1 MTKDLPGF
9 LKSLMLALYHDM
21 QQGEITLRAT
31 GLVYS
36 TLLSLVPLLALS
48 FSVLKGFGVHNQMEP
63 LLLELLSPLGNKAE
77 ELTKQVLGFVDNVQV
92 GVLGVAGLATLL
104 YTVVTLMQKIEESFN
119 YVWYVKQSRSF
130 LAQFRDYLSVVL
142 IGPILIFS
150 GIGLWGTIIKMEFVQ
165 TITAVEPFGWLLT
178 TVVQLSPAMLI
189 ILAFAFLY
197 LFIPN
202 TRVKPQAALVG
213 ALFAGLVWQIAGWA
227 FAAFVVSSGQQTAIY
242 SIFASLFLFMLW
254 MYVGWIIVLTGAR
267 LAYYMQYPDA
277 VHLPQQ
283 PRESSVQTRELLAAA
298 VLQEIGRRFRHKQS
312 PPTLSELRQTIAVPR
327 FLINAAVEDLITYG
341 ILSRDDSP
349 ETPHYLLRVPLDQL
363 TVAEIRRHFWE
374 GNQQQQQQAQQVKSS
389 TGFSDKWLAD
399 IVTNPQQTVQAIL
412 DKEIQVESTPTLAS
426 SEPIDQ
432 PLTLI
437 QGGHQIS

>member
-9 LKSLMLALYHDM
+9 LKSLTLALYHDM

-165 TITAVEPFGWLLT
+165 TITTVEPFGWLLT

-327 FLINAAVEDLITYG
+327 FLINAAVEDLIAYG

-399 IVTNPQQTVQAIL
+399 IATNPQQTVQAIL

-426 SEPIDQ
+426 AEPIDQ

>member
-9 LKSLMLALYHDM
+9 LKSLTLALYHDM

-165 TITAVEPFGWLLT
+165 TITTVEPFGWLLT

-327 FLINAAVEDLITYG
+327 FLINAAVEDLIAYG

-389 TGFSDKWLAD
+389 TGFSDEWLTD
-399 IVTNPQQTVQAIL
+399 IATHPQQTVQAIL
-412 DKEIQVESTPTLAS
+412 DKEIQAESTPALAS
-426 SEPIDQ
+426 AEPIEQ

-437 QGGHQIS
+437 LGSHQTS

>member
-9 LKSLMLALYHDM
+9 LKSLTLALYHDM

-165 TITAVEPFGWLLT
+165 TITTVEPFGWLLT

-327 FLINAAVEDLITYG
+327 FLINAAVEDLIAYG

-389 TGFSDKWLAD
+389 TGFSDEWLTD
-399 IVTNPQQTVQAIL
+399 IATNPQQTVQAIL
-412 DKEIQVESTPTLAS
+412 DKEIQAESTPALAS
-426 SEPIDQ
+426 AEPIDQ

>member
-9 LKSLMLALYHDM
+9 LKSLTLALYHDM

-36 TLLSLVPLLALS
+36 TLLSLVPVLALS

-165 TITAVEPFGWLLT
+165 TITTVEPFGWLLT

-327 FLINAAVEDLITYG
+327 FLINAAVEDLIAYG

-389 TGFSDKWLAD
+389 TGFSDEWLTD
-399 IVTNPQQTVQAIL
+399 IATNPQQTVQAIL
-412 DKEIQVESTPTLAS
+412 DKEIQAESTPALAS
-426 SEPIDQ
+426 AEPIDQ

>member
-1 MTKDLPGF
+1 MPKDLPGF
-9 LKSLMLALYHDM
+9 LKSLTLALYHDM

-104 YTVVTLMQKIEESFN
+104 YTVVSLMQKIEESFN

-150 GIGLWGTIIKMEFVQ
+150 GIGLWGTIVSMEFVQ

-202 TRVKPQAALVG
+202 TRVKPQAAFVG

-267 LAYYMQYPDA
+267 LAYYIQYPDA

-298 VLQEIGRRFRHKQS
+298 VLQEIGRRFQHKQP

-389 TGFSDKWLAD
+389 TGFSDEWLTD
-399 IVTNPQQTVQAIL
+399 IATHPQQTVQAIL
-412 DKEIQVESTPTLAS
+412 DKEIQAESTPALAS
-426 SEPIDQ
+426 AEPIDQ

-437 QGGHQIS
+437 LGSHQTS

>member
-9 LKSLMLALYHDM
+9 LKSLTLALYHDM

-165 TITAVEPFGWLLT
+165 TITTVEPFGWLLT

-242 SIFASLFLFMLW
+242 SIFATLFLFMLW

-327 FLINAAVEDLITYG
+327 FLINAAVEDLIAYG

-389 TGFSDKWLAD
+389 TGFSDEWLTD
-399 IVTNPQQTVQAIL
+399 IATNPQQTVQAIL
-412 DKEIQVESTPTLAS
+412 DKEIQAESTPALAS
-426 SEPIDQ
+426 AEPIDQ

>member
-1 MTKDLPGF
+1 
-9 LKSLMLALYHDM
+9 M

-165 TITAVEPFGWLLT
+165 TITTVEPFGWLLT

-327 FLINAAVEDLITYG
+327 FLINAAVEDLIAYG

-389 TGFSDKWLAD
+389 TGFSDEWLTD
-399 IVTNPQQTVQAIL
+399 IATNPQQTVQAIL
-412 DKEIQVESTPTLAS
+412 DKEIQAESTPALAS
-426 SEPIDQ
+426 AEPIDQ

>member
-9 LKSLMLALYHDM
+9 LKSLTLALYHDM

-165 TITAVEPFGWLLT
+165 TITTVEPFGWLLT

-327 FLINAAVEDLITYG
+327 FLINAAVEDLIAYG

-389 TGFSDKWLAD
+389 TGFSDEWLTD
-399 IVTNPQQTVQAIL
+399 IATNPQQTVQAIL

-426 SEPIDQ
+426 AEPIDQ

>member
-9 LKSLMLALYHDM
+9 LKSLTLALYHDM

-165 TITAVEPFGWLLT
+165 TITTVEPFGWLLT

-327 FLINAAVEDLITYG
+327 FLINAAVEDLIAYG

-389 TGFSDKWLAD
+389 TGFSDKWLTD
-399 IVTNPQQTVQAIL
+399 IATNPQQTVQAIL
-412 DKEIQVESTPTLAS
+412 DKEIQAESTPALAS
-426 SEPIDQ
+426 AEPIDQ

>member
-9 LKSLMLALYHDM
+9 LKSLTLALYHDM

-327 FLINAAVEDLITYG
+327 FLINAAVEDLIAYG

-389 TGFSDKWLAD
+389 TGFSDKWLTD
-399 IVTNPQQTVQAIL
+399 IATNPQQTVQAIL
-412 DKEIQVESTPTLAS
+412 DKEIQAESTPALAS
-426 SEPIDQ
+426 AEPIDQ

>member
-9 LKSLMLALYHDM
+9 LKSLTLALYHDM

-165 TITAVEPFGWLLT
+165 TITTVEPFGWLLT
-178 TVVQLSPAMLI
+178 TVVQLSPAILI

-327 FLINAAVEDLITYG
+327 FLINAAVEDLIAYG

-389 TGFSDKWLAD
+389 TGFSDEWLTD
-399 IVTNPQQTVQAIL
+399 IATNPQQTVQAIL
-412 DKEIQVESTPTLAS
+412 DKEIQAESTPALAS
-426 SEPIDQ
+426 AEPIDQ

>member
-1 MTKDLPGF
+1 
-9 LKSLMLALYHDM
+9 
-21 QQGEITLRAT
+21 
-31 GLVYS
+31 
-36 TLLSLVPLLALS
+36 
-48 FSVLKGFGVHNQMEP
+48 MEP

-165 TITAVEPFGWLLT
+165 TITTVEPFGWLLT

-327 FLINAAVEDLITYG
+327 FLINAAVEDLIAYG

-389 TGFSDKWLAD
+389 TGFSDEWLTD
-399 IVTNPQQTVQAIL
+399 IATNPQQTVQAIL
-412 DKEIQVESTPTLAS
+412 DKEIQAESTPALAS
-426 SEPIDQ
+426 AEPIDQ

>member
-9 LKSLMLALYHDM
+9 LKSLTLALYHDM

-165 TITAVEPFGWLLT
+165 TITTVEPFGWLLT

-389 TGFSDKWLAD
+389 TGFSDEWLTD
-399 IVTNPQQTVQAIL
+399 IATNPQQTVQAIL
-412 DKEIQVESTPTLAS
+412 DKEIQAESTPALAS
-426 SEPIDQ
+426 AEPIDQ